1 MKVQLSLEWKT
12 LNKDCYNG
20 LLDPDE
26 HVDAFVTQM
35 NLFTNEDALMCWVF
49 LTTLKGATLYWYTCL
64 PKNLIDSFGTL
75 IKRFRAQYATSR
87 PYHLIA
93 IALANIQQEE
103 SRPLHN
109 FMERFSSISIW
120 IKGLSLEVALTSM
133 IIGLKSGP
141 FSNSLCKKPP
151 TTMDELR
158 ERVVG
163 FIHMEEM
170 TAFWE

>member
-1 MKVQLSLEWKT
+1 MENLWKESTALREQYQRLQHDHQTLSISTAVVHQNHE
-12 LNKDCYNG
+12 
-20 LLDPDE
+20 
-26 HVDAFVTQM
+26 
-35 NLFTNEDALMCWVF
+35 
-49 LTTLKGATLYWYTCL
+49 GATLYWYTCL

-120 IKGLSLEVALTSM
+120 IRGLSLEVALTSM